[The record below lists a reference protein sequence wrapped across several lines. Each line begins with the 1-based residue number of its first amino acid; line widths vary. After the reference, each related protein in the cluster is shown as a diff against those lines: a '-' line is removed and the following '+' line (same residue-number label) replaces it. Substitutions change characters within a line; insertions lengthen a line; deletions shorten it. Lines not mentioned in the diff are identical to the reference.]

1 MYGFQVKR
9 SKRKTMSIEIT
20 KELSVLVRCP
30 LHLSKREIE
39 RFLAKN
45 EAWISAH
52 LETMKKR
59 VEPEQK
65 HALNERQVAALKE
78 KAKAA
83 LPSRAAF
90 YSTLMGLTPAG
101 IKITSAEKRFGSCSA
116 KDSLCFSYRLMLYP
130 PDAVD
135 YVVVHELAHI
145 RHKNHGKQFY
155 ALIAQVMPDYKE
167 RERLLKNSYAYEDF
181 NETAV

>member
-30 LHLSKREIE
+30 LRLSKREIE

-59 VEPEQK
+59 VELEQK

-167 RERLLKNSYAYEDF
+167 RERLLKKQLCL
-181 NETAV
+181 

>member
-30 LHLSKREIE
+30 LRLSKREIE

-59 VEPEQK
+59 VELEQK

-90 YSTLMGLTPAG
+90 YSTLMGLTPPG
-101 IKITSAEKRFGSCSA
+101 
-116 KDSLCFSYRLMLYP
+116 
-130 PDAVD
+130 
-135 YVVVHELAHI
+135 
-145 RHKNHGKQFY
+145 
-155 ALIAQVMPDYKE
+155 
-167 RERLLKNSYAYEDF
+167 
-181 NETAV
+181 